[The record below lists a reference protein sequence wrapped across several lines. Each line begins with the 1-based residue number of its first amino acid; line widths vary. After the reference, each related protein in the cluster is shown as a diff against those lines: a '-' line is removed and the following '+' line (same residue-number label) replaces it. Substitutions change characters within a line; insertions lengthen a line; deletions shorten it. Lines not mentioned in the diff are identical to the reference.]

1 MKERRR
7 NGSCSYPTPWP
18 SQFFSFLSLCYDCL
32 LFVTLKE
39 KKKELVP
46 LAISSGML
54 GFFKADS
61 I

>member
-1 MKERRR
+1 M
-7 NGSCSYPTPWP
+7 GHVVIQLPGH
-18 SQFFSFLSLCYDCL
+18 QLFSFLSLCYDCL

-54 GFFKADS
+54 GFFKIDS